1 MAVSGTSTLPKG
13 ADMLEAVRI
22 TLAAYTA
29 SFRVPSFLSY
39 QLTLSVPPISTI
51 FGLLSAAAGRWVLP
65 DDVPWLAYR
74 CTYQARARDL
84 EAIVTV
90 QRDNADASARFTGRN
105 VIQREFLIEPRL
117 TLYLPPD
124 WAELFR
130 RPRHTLVLG
139 RTQDV
144 ATVESLSSITLWPV
158 DSGTLSGV
166 LLPFDLVARESVGAV
181 LHNLPIAFTPDPDR
195 APIGMQIFGVVDG
208 HRVVALRDAGAWL
221 YRDHQTEI
229 VVPLFRREWMR
240 DASPR
245 AAGEIE

>member
-1 MAVSGTSTLPKG
+1 
-13 ADMLEAVRI
+13 MLEAVRI

-90 QRDNADASARFTGRN
+90 QRDNANAPVKFVGRN
-105 VIQREFLIEPRL
+105 VIQREFLIGPSL

-144 ATVESLSSITLWPV
+144 AGVESLSGTTLRPV
-158 DSGTLSGV
+158 DFGALSGV
-166 LLPFDLVARESVGAV
+166 LLPFDLVARWNVGAV
-181 LHNLPIAFTPDPDR
+181 LHNLPVAFTPEPDR
-195 APIGMQIFGVVDG
+195 MPIGMQIFGVVDA
-208 HRVVALRDAGAWL
+208 HREIVLRDTGVWL
-221 YRDHQTEI
+221 YRDQQTEI
-229 VVPLFRREWMR
+229 VVPLFRQEWMR
-240 DASPR
+240 DASSR